1 VKFTNNLPKEN
12 RVINN
17 KKCNYSMNSLLV
29 HNFIYVESQYL
40 LCKLCICYDEIVIL
54 CCDYL

>member
-1 VKFTNNLPKEN
+1 
-12 RVINN
+12 
-17 KKCNYSMNSLLV
+17 MNSLLV